1 MLISVTIRQEKTV
14 LADSFRVVSWIT
26 DASPSG
32 LFPVF
37 VIDEGIGGSHDEK
50 WLRVADLDDM
60 ARYVEQT
67 LTRITA
73 RVPGE
78 FAGIGAVQSDK
89 LEITSSHPEW
99 LDTYVTDQVFT
110 VEYVDPAGDYLLLYE
125 TKPFPTARDDLS
137 WTLWDSTMTVSR
149 STGILATSH
158 RRDPALSAPF
168 LRRHWTQLFSTV
180 NKASSRVI
188 SNEAF
193 VESIVEA
200 SKVHGVVFEGIDTET
215 FTEEG

>member
-1 MLISVTIRQEKTV
+1 MVISVTVRQEKSV

-26 DASPSG
+26 NASPSG
-32 LFPVF
+32 LYPLF
-37 VIDEGIGGSHDEK
+37 VIDEGIGGSYDEE
-50 WLRVADLDDM
+50 WLRVADLDDL
-60 ARYVEQT
+60 AKYTEQS

-73 RVPGE
+73 KVPGE
-78 FAGIGAVQSDK
+78 FFGIGAVASDK

-99 LDTYVTDQVFT
+99 IDTYVTDQVFT

-125 TKPFPTARDDLS
+125 SKPFPTARNDLA
-137 WTLWDSTMTVSR
+137 WKLWDSTMTVPR
-149 STGILATSH
+149 STGIDATSH
-158 RRDPALSAPF
+158 RRDPSQSAPF

-193 VESIVEA
+193 IQAIVEA
-200 SKVHGVVFEGIDTET
+200 SKVHGVTFEGIDTET
-215 FTEEG
+215 FTE